1 MRTAVASI
9 YLDYNASTPI
19 DPAVAAAMRPF
30 LDDAFGNPSSGHWAS
45 TPAKAAL
52 EKARSQVATLL
63 GCASSEIVFTSGGS
77 EANNLAIKG
86 TFFAL
91 RQKGEHIVTTQVEH
105 PAVLGPC
112 RFLERLGASVTYLPV
127 DRAGRIDPE
136 DVRRAMTP
144 RTILITVMHANNEVG
159 TIQPIEEIGAIAR
172 DRGIRFHTD
181 AAQSVGKIPTKVNI
195 LGVDLLTIA
204 GHKLYAPKGVG
215 ALYVRR
221 DLALEPLIHGAGH
234 EHGRRAGTES
244 ALLAVGLGAAC
255 AVAMD
260 LEPMARICAL
270 RDRFWEALQ
279 EGFGDRVAL
288 NGHQQHRLPNTL
300 NVSFV
305 GMIGADVLSCLAG
318 VAASTGSA
326 CHAGRVELSPVL
338 AAMGVPEKIGMGAV
352 RFSLRRTTT
361 KTEIDAVLNKLRARF
376 SISETTSG
384 FRSERRE

>member
-1 MRTAVASI
+1 M
-9 YLDYNASTPI
+9 PK
-19 DPAVAAAMRPF
+19 
-30 LDDAFGNPSSGHWAS
+30 H
-45 TPAKAAL
+45 
-52 EKARSQVATLL
+52 
-63 GCASSEIVFTSGGS
+63 
-77 EANNLAIKG
+77 
-86 TFFAL
+86 
-91 RQKGEHIVTTQVEH
+91 
-105 PAVLGPC
+105 
-112 RFLERLGASVTYLPV
+112 
-127 DRAGRIDPE
+127 
-136 DVRRAMTP
+136 RRAACGN
-144 RTILITVMHANNEVG
+144 VSD
-159 TIQPIEEIGAIAR
+159 AR
-172 DRGIRFHTD
+172 DRDLRDFPRSTF
-181 AAQSVGKIPTKVNI
+181 SVF
-195 LGVDLLTIA
+195 DLLTIA

-255 AVAMD
+255 ALAMD
-260 LEPMARICAL
+260 LESMARICAL

-352 RFSLRRTTT
+352 RFSLGRTTT

-384 FRSERRE
+384 FRWGRRE